1 MINYLEK
8 LLDGQKVEWRKLGE
22 VAEFSNTGVDKKLKA
37 NEQKVRLL
45 NFVDVF
51 QNQYINNQ
59 TPTMIVTAPDKKISN
74 CNILKGD
81 VFITPSSEIIDE
93 IGQSAMAVEDFD
105 NAVYSYHIM
114 RLRIFN
120 KELLQPEFL
129 NYLFQSDFLRRQIK
143 LNAQGITRFGLTQP
157 KWKSLQIP
165 IPPLSVQK
173 EIVKILDK
181 MTELEAMLE
190 AMLEAE
196 LTLRRKQYDYYR
208 NALLDFNNQS
218 GGVIAKFYSGSLK
231 NVEWKTLGDIGE
243 VRMCKR
249 ILKEQT
255 ADIGDI
261 PFYKIGTFGKE
272 ANAFISRE
280 LFDKYKSK
288 YPYPKLGDILI
299 SASGTIG
306 RTVIFDGQDAYFQDS
321 NIVWIENDE
330 KQVLNKYLFYFYQVA
345 NWNIAEGGTIQR
357 LYNDNL
363 RKVKIPIPPLEVQNK
378 IVTILDKFDTLTQSI
393 SEGLPHE
400 IALRRKQYEY
410 YREQLLNFPK
420 P

>member
-22 VAEFSNTGVDKKLKA
+22 VAELSNTGVDKKCKA

-51 QNQYINNQ
+51 QNQYINNH
-59 TPTMIVTAPDKKISN
+59 TPTMIVTAPDKKIAN

-129 NYLFQSDFLRRQIK
+129 NYLFQSNFLKRQIK

-165 IPPLSVQK
+165 IPPLPVQK

-181 MTELEAMLE
+181 MTEIESALED
-190 AMLEAE
+190 E
-196 LTLRRKQYDYYR
+196 LTLRLKQYHYYR
-208 NALLDFNNQS
+208 DKLLSENEL
-218 GGVIAKFYSGSLK
+218 AKVGF
-231 NVEWKTLGDIGE
+231 EWKTLGEAGAFIRGKRFVKADMVEYGEVPCIHYGEMYTYYGVWANQTKSFLTSEVAKDLRFAEKGDIVIVAAGETIEDIG
-243 VRMCKR
+243 RG
-249 ILKEQT
+249 T
-255 ADIGDI
+255 AWLGNERVAIHD
-261 PFYKIGTFGKE
+261 
-272 ANAFISRE
+272 ACFIFRSE
-280 LFDKYKSK
+280 ID
-288 YPYPKLGDILI
+288 
-299 SASGTIG
+299 
-306 RTVIFDGQDAYFQDS
+306 
-321 NIVWIENDE
+321 
-330 KQVLNKYLFYFYQVA
+330 NKYLAYFFRTEFFHNQIKKYISSGKISA
-345 NWNIAEGGTIQR
+345 IHAKGLE
-357 LYNDNL
+357 
-363 RKVKIPIPPLEVQNK
+363 KVRIPVPSLSHQAK
-378 IVTILDKFDTLTQSI
+378 IVAILDKFDTLTQSI

-410 YREQLLNFPK
+410 YREQLLSFPK